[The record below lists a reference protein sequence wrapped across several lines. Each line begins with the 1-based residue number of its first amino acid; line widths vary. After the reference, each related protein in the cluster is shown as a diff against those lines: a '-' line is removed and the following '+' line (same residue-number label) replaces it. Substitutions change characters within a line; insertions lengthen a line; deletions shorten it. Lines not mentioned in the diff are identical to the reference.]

1 MFEIDLANDG
11 VSGPFFQWSAN
22 GTKDRVI
29 SPATFYIRDGGDKTP
44 VDVEKGLVL
53 DLATLKTGWCRSD
66 GVAGVPPEWKWN
78 PSPSQMMASPGEG
91 WKKGISIRVA
101 ISKDRA
107 ATWEQSGAAVW
118 DALVHLVPQIQEQ
131 RGPNEVP
138 HVKLTRV
145 DDKVYAKGGTAVP
158 ILDVAKWVDR
168 PACLKDGASI
178 AIAPAAAPTPP
189 PAPVATAPAA
199 VPPGEGDDLF

>member
-11 VSGPFFQWSAN
+11 ISGPFFQWSAN

-29 SPATFYIRDGGDKTP
+29 PPATFYIRDGGDKTP
-44 VDVEKGLVL
+44 IDAEKGLVL

-118 DALVHLVPQIQEQ
+118 DALVHLVPQIQESK
-131 RGPNEVP
+131 GPNEVP
-138 HVKLTRV
+138 HVKLTSV
-145 DDKVYAKGGTAVP
+145 LDKVYAKGGTAVP
-158 ILDVAKWVDR
+158 ILDVAKWIDR

-178 AIAPAAAPTPP
+178 ATAPAAAP
-189 PAPVATAPAA
+189 AVATAPAA

>member
-11 VSGPFFQWSAN
+11 ISGPFFQWSAN

-44 VDVEKGLVL
+44 VDAEKGLVL

-118 DALVHLVPQIQEQ
+118 EALVHLVPQIQEQ

-138 HVKLTRV
+138 HVKLTNV
-145 DDKVYAKGGTAVP
+145 LDNVYAKGGTAVP
-158 ILDVAKWVDR
+158 ILDVAKWIDR

-178 AIAPAAAPTPP
+178 ATAPTAAPTPP
-189 PAPVATAPAA
+189 AAVATAPAA
-199 VPPGEGDDLF
+199 VPPSEGDDLF

>member
-11 VSGPFFQWSAN
+11 ISGPFFQWSAN

-44 VDVEKGLVL
+44 VDAEKGLVL

-118 DALVHLVPQIQEQ
+118 DALVHLVPQIQESK
-131 RGPNEVP
+131 GPNEVP
-138 HVKLTRV
+138 HVKLTNV
-145 DDKVYAKGGTAVP
+145 LDKVYAKGGTAVP

-178 AIAPAAAPTPP
+178 ATAPAAAPTPP
-189 PAPVATAPAA
+189 PAVATAPAA

>member
-1 MFEIDLANDG
+1 MFEIDLANDNI
-11 VSGPFFQWSAN
+11 SGPFFQWSAN

-29 SPATFYIRDGGDKTP
+29 SAATFYIRDGGDKTP

-107 ATWEQSGAAVW
+107 ATWEQSGAGVW
-118 DALVHLVPQIQEQ
+118 EALVHLVPQIQESK
-131 RGPNEVP
+131 GPNEVP

-145 DDKVYAKGGTAVP
+145 EDKVYAKGGTAVP

-189 PAPVATAPAA
+189 PAVATAPAA

>member
-11 VSGPFFQWSAN
+11 ISGPFFQWSAN

-44 VDVEKGLVL
+44 VDADKGLVL

-118 DALVHLVPQIQEQ
+118 DALVHLVPQIQESK
-131 RGPNEVP
+131 GPNEVP
-138 HVKLTRV
+138 HVKLTSV
-145 DDKVYAKGGTAVP
+145 LDKVYAKGGTAVP
-158 ILDVAKWVDR
+158 ILDVAKWIDR

-178 AIAPAAAPTPP
+178 ATAPAAAPTPP
-189 PAPVATAPAA
+189 PAVATAPAV

>member
-1 MFEIDLANDG
+1 MFEIDLANDSI
-11 VSGPFFQWSAN
+11 SGPFFQWSAN

-29 SPATFYIRDGGDKTP
+29 SAATFYIRDGGDKTP
-44 VDVEKGLVL
+44 VDAEKGLVL

-118 DALVHLVPQIQEQ
+118 DALVHLVPQIQESK
-131 RGPNEVP
+131 GPNEVP

-158 ILDVAKWVDR
+158 ILDVAKWIDR
-168 PACLKDGASI
+168 PACLKDGATI
-178 AIAPAAAPTPP
+178 ATAPAAAPTLP
-189 PAPVATAPAA
+189 PAVATAPAA

>member
-11 VSGPFFQWSAN
+11 ISGPFFQWSAN

-44 VDVEKGLVL
+44 VDAEKGLVL

-101 ISKDRA
+101 ISTMPIVC
-107 ATWEQSGAAVW
+107 AT
-118 DALVHLVPQIQEQ
+118 
-131 RGPNEVP
+131 
-138 HVKLTRV
+138 
-145 DDKVYAKGGTAVP
+145 
-158 ILDVAKWVDR
+158 
-168 PACLKDGASI
+168 
-178 AIAPAAAPTPP
+178 
-189 PAPVATAPAA
+189 
-199 VPPGEGDDLF
+199 

>member
-11 VSGPFFQWSAN
+11 ISGPFFQWSAN

-44 VDVEKGLVL
+44 VDADKGLVL

-118 DALVHLVPQIQEQ
+118 DALVHLVPQIQESK
-131 RGPNEVP
+131 GPNEVP
-138 HVKLTRV
+138 HVKLTSV
-145 DDKVYAKGGTAVP
+145 LDKVYAKGGTAVP

-189 PAPVATAPAA
+189 PAVATAPAA

>member
-1 MFEIDLANDG
+1 MFQIDLANDG
-11 VSGPFFQWSAN
+11 ISGPFFQWSAN

-44 VDVEKGLVL
+44 VDADKGLVL

-138 HVKLTRV
+138 HVKLTNV
-145 DDKVYAKGGTAVP
+145 LDKVYAKGGTAVP
-158 ILDVAKWVDR
+158 ILDVAKWIDR
-168 PACLKDGASI
+168 PDCLKDGASI
-178 AIAPAAAPTPP
+178 ATAPAAAPPPP
-189 PAPVATAPAA
+189 PAVATAPAA

>member
-11 VSGPFFQWSAN
+11 ISGPFFQWSAN

-29 SPATFYIRDGGDKTP
+29 PPATFYIRDGGDKTP
-44 VDVEKGLVL
+44 VDADKGLVL

-66 GVAGVPPEWKWN
+66 GVAGVPPEWRWN

-138 HVKLTRV
+138 HVKLTNV
-145 DDKVYAKGGTAVP
+145 LDKVYAKGGTAVP

-189 PAPVATAPAA
+189 PAVATAPAA

>member
-11 VSGPFFQWSAN
+11 ISGPFFQWSAN

-29 SPATFYIRDGGDKTP
+29 PPATFYIRDGGDKTP
-44 VDVEKGLVL
+44 VDAEKGLVL

-118 DALVHLVPQIQEQ
+118 DALVHLVPQIQESK
-131 RGPNEVP
+131 GPNEVP

-145 DDKVYAKGGTAVP
+145 EDKVYAKGGTAVP
-158 ILDVAKWVDR
+158 ILDVAKWIDR

-189 PAPVATAPAA
+189 PAVATAPAA

>member
-11 VSGPFFQWSAN
+11 ISGPFFQWSAN

-44 VDVEKGLVL
+44 VDAEKGLVL

-118 DALVHLVPQIQEQ
+118 DALVHLVPQIQESK
-131 RGPNEVP
+131 GPNEVP
-138 HVKLTRV
+138 HVKLTSV
-145 DDKVYAKGGTAVP
+145 LDKVYAKGGTAVP
-158 ILDVAKWVDR
+158 ILDVAKWIDR

-178 AIAPAAAPTPP
+178 ATAPTAAPTPP
-189 PAPVATAPAA
+189 AAVATAPAA
-199 VPPGEGDDLF
+199 VPPSEGDDLF